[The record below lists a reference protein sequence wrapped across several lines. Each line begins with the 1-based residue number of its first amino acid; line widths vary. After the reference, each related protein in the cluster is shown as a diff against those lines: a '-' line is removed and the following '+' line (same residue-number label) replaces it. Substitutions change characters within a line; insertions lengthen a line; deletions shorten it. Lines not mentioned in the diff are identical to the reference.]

1 MPCGNDNKKHNSKK
15 IQTMKILKLFIF
27 ILLISKNFY
36 ALSIGANEQQAI
48 LECEGTADKK
58 TLINAW
64 YINETYQYL
73 IATSNG
79 HTTVSGMDIELINA
93 IATKIGINIEY
104 NQDSW
109 YQDQLDIQSGN
120 ADMTAGAT
128 YTTERSNYAYFSK
141 PYRLEELS
149 LFIIEPLAKKLNFQ
163 NVNELTAQ
171 IRLFN
176 LQLGIVK
183 GTVYGDPKFTDFLY
197 NEKNQDIIRIYQN
210 NMELING
217 LIKKEIDGF
226 ISDRIVGAVNILGRT
241 MDRNILVSSLKY

>member
-1 MPCGNDNKKHNSKK
+1 M
-15 IQTMKILKLFIF
+15 
-27 ILLISKNFY
+27 
-36 ALSIGANEQQAI
+36 
-48 LECEGTADKK
+48 
-58 TLINAW
+58 INAW
-64 YINETYQYL
+64 YVNKPYQYL
-73 IATSNG
+73 IAASNG
-79 HTTVSGMDIELINA
+79 HITVSGMDIELINA
-93 IATKIGINIEY
+93 IAAKIGINIEY

-241 MDRNILVSSLKY
+241 MDRNILEVPLNIKTPLHLMFSKKPYL